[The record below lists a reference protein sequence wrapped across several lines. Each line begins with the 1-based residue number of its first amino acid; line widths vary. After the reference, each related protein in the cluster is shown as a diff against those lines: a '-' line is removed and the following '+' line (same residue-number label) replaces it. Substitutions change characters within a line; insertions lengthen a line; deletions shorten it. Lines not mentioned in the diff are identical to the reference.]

1 MLRQWCCIRFPNASG
16 KQRMVPKPKWQYV
29 GLRSKG
35 EIYIYRVGGSIL
47 GPFYMNLFLGKLWYG
62 LKQNLG
68 DPSWYDWPLRFWL
81 FWNVFPEYSFV
92 KLRISLDPNIGWIE
106 AHGCM
111 LIWCCAVI
119 FHVKRLVCRVGVGF
133 QIRLLHHFCCDRF
146 FCCE

>member
-1 MLRQWCCIRFPNASG
+1 MLH
-16 KQRMVPKPKWQYV
+16 KVPECLWKAKNGTKTKVAICWLKV
-29 GLRSKG
+29 KRRKKKN
-35 EIYIYRVGGSIL
+35 IYRVGGSIL

>member
-1 MLRQWCCIRFPNASG
+1 MLH
-16 KQRMVPKPKWQYV
+16 KVPECLWKAKNGTKTKVAICWLKV
-29 GLRSKG
+29 KRRKKN
-35 EIYIYRVGGSIL
+35 IYIYRVGGSIL